1 MAEDVEK
8 EDEADGTEAE
18 AEKSKPDIKKL
29 ALFIGLP
36 AVILILAGVA
46 GALLLLGGGED
57 EIDVAAAEAAAAAEA
72 EAQSY
77 LDRMQTASPLDEPL
91 TASLSGSGRRTTI
104 IMSFQVSFEDPRVAG
119 QLADPIR
126 RQVLQA
132 SYREFLSTL
141 RPEDLDGSMGHFR
154 FKAELVRR
162 TNLVIAPLEVDDVLF
177 DEFMMQ

>member
-1 MAEDVEK
+1 MAEDLEK
-8 EDEADGTEAE
+8 EGEADGAETEAG
-18 AEKSKPDIKKL
+18 KSKPDIKKL

-57 EIDVAAAEAAAAAEA
+57 EAAVQMAEAVEA
-72 EAQSY
+72 EPQSY
-77 LDRMQTASPLDEPL
+77 FDRITTASPLDTPI
-91 TASLSGSGRRTTI
+91 TVSLVGTGRRTTI
-104 IMSFQVSFEDPRVAG
+104 IVSFRVAF
-119 QLADPIR
+119 QDSRVAESLADPMR
-126 RQVLQA
+126 REALRD
-132 SYREFLSTL
+132 SYLEFLRTL

-162 TNLVIAPLEVDDVLF
+162 TNLIIAPLEVDDVLF